1 MAIEKEH
8 KEFFAVDLKDGWVPV
23 PGYPPGI
30 HHKILAGSL
39 DEAGKRGSRTRLLRI
54 GPGVFTTKPF
64 VHDYWEEVFLISVAP
79 TVGNDA
85 NGQGGVQLEPFTY
98 ACLMPGAVDGAFRS
112 IGRCL
117 FSSMQY
123 YDQR

>member
-8 KEFFAVDLKDGWVPV
+8 KEFFAVDLQDGWVPV

-39 DEAGKRGSRTRLLRI
+39 DEAGKRGNRTRLLRI

-64 VHDYWEEVFLISVAP
+64 VHEYWEEVYLVSGDLI
-79 TVGNDA
+79 VGNDE
-85 NGQGGVQLEPFTY
+85 NGNNGEQFLPNTY
-98 ACLMPGAVDGAFRS
+98 ACRPPGAVHGPFKS
-112 IGRCL
+112 QTGCIL
-117 FSSMQY
+117 LETHY
-123 YDQR
+123 YDSE